1 LIHVENLHFSYP
13 SASVPALDGLSLEVP
28 TGSLYGLLGPNGSGK
43 TTLLGLL
50 SGILRPPAGAI
61 RVDGMDLALQA
72 AAVQARSALVPQEL
86 AFYPRLSV
94 RENLEFFAGVGGLSG
109 AAAAARVDEALR
121 LAALLPSAGQRAER
135 CSGGLKRRLNIAI
148 GLLRRP
154 DLLLLD
160 EPTVGIDPQSR
171 HFILQSVREIH
182 AAGCTVVYTSHY
194 MDEVQDLCDTVGV
207 MDRGRLIAQGRMEA
221 LLAQGRGQGQKPVRN
236 LEELFLS
243 LTQTALRD

>member
-1 LIHVENLHFSYP
+1 MIHVENLRFSYP
-13 SASVPALDGLSLEVP
+13 SASAPALDGLSLEVP

-43 TTLLGLL
+43 TTLLSLL
-50 SGILRPPAGAI
+50 SGILKAPSGAI
-61 RVDGMDLALQA
+61 RVDGMDLALHLA
-72 AAVQARSALVPQEL
+72 EVQARSALVPQEL
-86 AFYPRLSV
+86 AFYPSLSV

-109 AAAAARVDEALR
+109 SEAASRVDEALR
-121 LAALLPSAGQRAER
+121 LAALLPNAGQRAER

-154 DLLLLD
+154 RLLLLD

-207 MDRGRLIAQGRMEA
+207 MDRGRLIAEGRMET
-221 LLAQGRGQGQKPVRN
+221 LLAQGSGQAKALVRN
-236 LEELFLS
+236 LEELFLR